1 MNRFDTIILTSTLI
15 TAVITFFLYVAFKLY
30 KFFTLG
36 IWIKSISTCQVF
48 SILCFDNRIF
58 AWISNI
64 EAFLFVPLFFVSYYF
79 LHKFLIRNN

>member
-1 MNRFDTIILTSTLI
+1 
-15 TAVITFFLYVAFKLY
+15 VAFKLY

-48 SILCFDNRIF
+48 SILCFDNLIF